1 VSETERTSDRLARHP
16 LQQSTLKA
24 PLFAGVEAQV
34 LGFEVALLA
43 IAANATQLRLL
54 PTLVTVPVI
63 AGGHV
68 LLALAT
74 RADRR
79 LALVF
84 SRSGRY
90 PRHARPWPTLA
101 TRARRA
107 EPTFPRRLLA

>member
-1 VSETERTSDRLARHP
+1 VSETERASDRLARHP
-16 LQQSTLKA
+16 LPQSTLKA

-34 LGFEVALLA
+34 LGFEVAALA
-43 IAANATQLRLL
+43 VVANATQLRLL
-54 PTLVTVPVI
+54 PSLAAAVTA
-63 AGGHV
+63 AGVHV

-90 PRHARPWPTLA
+90 PRHARPWPTLV

-107 EPTFPRRLLA
+107 EASFPRRLLA